1 MPVASELNVT
11 PFEEEDKLLSGFMVG
26 KPLEEH
32 KSKL

>member
-11 PFEEEDKLLSGFMVG
+11 PFDEEDKLLSGFMVE
-26 KPLEEH
+26 KPLEQP